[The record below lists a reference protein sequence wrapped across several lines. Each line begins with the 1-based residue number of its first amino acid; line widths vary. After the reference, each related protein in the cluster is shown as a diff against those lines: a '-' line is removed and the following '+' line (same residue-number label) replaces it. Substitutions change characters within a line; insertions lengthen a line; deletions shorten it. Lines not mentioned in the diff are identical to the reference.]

1 MLHPEERKNLFRQ
14 NTSAVAQATRSGQSD
29 IWDSIFINNQD
40 NDKERRIHFI
50 KYIYGKE
57 CTNEVKKPDIQD
69 FIGLETSPPTPPVF
83 PESID
88 RTHEKLF
95 ELFLLDCT
103 TNSNKQ
109 KQHEDP
115 NRTGGFPNWA
125 WGLIFFLIALGP
137 VIYSVGSII
146 HKFSSNSI
154 PQERGTPI
162 AAPKI
167 DSPQSDSESP
177 INSKTSQPS
186 QSTATTLPQPDNTGE
201 LKEKIAVID
210 GRLEDIYSTVEAV
223 GLSAG
228 LFGVL
233 ITIISIFFALKE
245 SERVKDALNRINELE
260 ALFKSFDT
268 IKRQAASARDDARYA
283 EEKSNRAREQ
293 AIAAERKAQEAETT
307 AGKAKDI
314 ADGAKDIADGA
325 KNIAD
330 GAKNIA
336 DGAKNTADG
345 AKNTADEA
353 KNTADGAKNTAD
365 EAKNIANGAKNT
377 ADEAKNIADGAKNIA
392 DGAKNTANKVIKDSE
407 IFTEI
412 LNNSIQKLEIK
423 VPNFGEILS
432 KIVPLK
438 ITGCTIK
445 DQEIS
450 IPTRNLNDNA
460 INFLIDN
467 NIIDDRNQLN
477 TCTHIH
483 IRP

>member
-330 GAKNIA
+330 GAKN
-336 DGAKNTADG
+336 
-345 AKNTADEA
+345 
-353 KNTADGAKNTAD
+353 
-365 EAKNIANGAKNT
+365 
-377 ADEAKNIADGAKNIA
+377 
-392 DGAKNTANKVIKDSE
+392 TANKVIKDSE